1 MPSDDKPKFIGIVEK
16 ARGNG
21 FFSVSVE
28 MENNNFIDILC
39 QLSGKM
45 RTNNIKV
52 VEGDKVD
59 VELDPFDMQKGRI
72 IYRKR

>member
-1 MPSDDKPKFIGIVEK
+1 MPSDKPKINGIVQA

-21 FFSVSVE
+21 FFSVLLDIE
-28 MENNNFIDILC
+28 GEEKTILC

-59 VELDPFDMQKGRI
+59 VELGRI
-72 IYRKR
+72 IYRRK

>member
-1 MPSDDKPKFIGIVEK
+1 MPSDKPKINGIVQA

-21 FFSVSVE
+21 FFSVLLDIE
-28 MENNNFIDILC
+28 GEEKTILC

-59 VELDPFDMQKGRI
+59 VELDPYDMKKGRI
-72 IYRKR
+72 IYRRK